1 MGAVTGVRAM
11 WDGHPPPGERL
22 HRCSLFHQSS
32 ILIGET
38 ESLIVGVSVRAKS
51 LQSCLTL

>member
-38 ESLIVGVSVRAKS
+38 ESLIVGVSGRAKS